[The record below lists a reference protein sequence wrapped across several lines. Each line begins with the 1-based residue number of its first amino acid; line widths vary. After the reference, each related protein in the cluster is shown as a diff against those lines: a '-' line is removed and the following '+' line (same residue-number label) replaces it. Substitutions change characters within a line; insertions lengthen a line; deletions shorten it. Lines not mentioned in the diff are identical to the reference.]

1 MRTSLKLVLS
11 GALIAVNVA
20 GCNKPAEKVAEPSQV
35 MKDTFA
41 SCTWEKVEGKSLSI
55 WSYACGPDMG
65 NVRLVADDKVGGFS
79 LAAMP
84 PDALTPRVVIRT
96 FAKDKAAAVTS
107 VLPAVLKATG
117 AHGASC
123 QLVETDYGDWG
134 KVYLL
139 EPTGAEKAG
148 YDKLNAIE
156 PQPNPCGELG
166 IGPAGDRFFRVMAD
180 DPAKVIYYD
189 MGSEIQIFDP
199 DTLHSK

>member
-1 MRTSLKLVLS
+1 MRAYLTFVLT
-11 GALIAVNVA
+11 AVILT
-20 GCNKPAEKVAEPSQV
+20 GCNKPAEKAAEPSQM

-41 SCTWEKVEGKSLSI
+41 SCTWEKIDGKTLSI

-84 PDALTPRVVIRT
+84 PDALPSRVVIRT
-96 FAKDKAAAVTS
+96 FSKDKTAPVTS

-134 KVYLL
+134 KVWLL
-139 EPTGAEKAG
+139 EPTGAEKAE
-148 YDKLNAIE
+148 YDRLNAIE

-189 MGSEIQIFDP
+189 MGSEIQIFDLA
-199 DTLHSK
+199 TLRSK